1 MSDLSSNNYRLEC
14 PFCKEE
20 FLTRTYSK
28 HIIDKHRDEL
38 FVNKHNKEVLIEV
51 ANKKEGWWPSPLE
64 FKLKD
69 KTQYYTP
76 CCGKFYTKDTQA
88 RKHNKSKECREKVV
102 EKAKE
107 LLASVVPVN
116 ISNTHS
122 GTGDIINNITQNI
135 TIVDLSGNILKSFKT
150 FNQIIDRKNVDAAYD
165 KKRIA
170 KMQKKMEEEGLEP
183 VSDVSTVVTCYDSE
197 EEEDTKAMR
206 FDITKEL
213 PASLTKTFTKLGI
226 DLSRE
231 GLGLP
236 TKEEHDDRVKDKRD
250 QEIEM
255 LEDEIVSYKDEILGY
270 KDDIKD
276 YKERLKDADEAK
288 TIRMFENNI
297 KNAEMSIAKLKEM
310 VSCNEE
316 KISTLKKK

>member
-1 MSDLSSNNYRLEC
+1 MSDLSGNNYRLGC

-28 HIIDKHRDEL
+28 HIIDKHKDEL
-38 FVNKHNKEVLIEV
+38 FVNKHNKEVLVEV
-51 ANKKEGWWPSPLE
+51 CNKKEGWWPSPLE
-64 FKLKD
+64 LKLKD
-69 KTQYYTP
+69 KTQYFTP

-107 LLASVVPVN
+107 LLASVVPIN

-165 KKRIA
+165 KKLIA

-183 VSDVSTVVTCYDSE
+183 VSDVSSVDTCYDSDDE
-197 EEEDTKAMR
+197 CDTKAMR

-213 PASLTKTFTKLGI
+213 PKSVTKTFTKLGI
-226 DLSRE
+226 DLSRG
-231 GLGLP
+231 GLGLT
-236 TKEEHDDRVKDKRD
+236 TKEEHDDRVKDKKD
-250 QEIEM
+250 QEIEI
-255 LEDEIVSYKDEILGY
+255 LEDEIISLKDELHNY
-270 KDDIKD
+270 KEDIKD
-276 YKERLKDADEAK
+276 YKERLKDADEARTLK
-288 TIRMFENNI
+288 TFENNI
-297 KNAEMSIAKLKEM
+297 KNAEMSIAKLKDM
-310 VSCNEE
+310 ISRNEE
-316 KISTLKKK
+316 KIEKLKGK